1 MKMLKAAALVLALA
15 ATGTAVAQDAKPRT
29 DKGKM
34 RLFQGANWSMDEYE
48 VKGARTSIDF
58 EYPVVSI
65 AVYPGEK
72 WEVCNAKVF
81 KGECI
86 VVDKDVTNLG
96 GITVLS
102 ARPVKDK

>member
-1 MKMLKAAALVLALA
+1 MKRLIGAALVLALGVSGA
-15 ATGTAVAQDAKPRT
+15 AMAQDAAKART
-29 DKGKM
+29 DKGRM
-34 RLFQGANWSMDEYE
+34 RLFQGANFSMDEYE

-81 KGECI
+81 KGECMI
-86 VVDKDVTNLG
+86 VDKDVTNLG
-96 GITVLS
+96 GLTILS
-102 ARPVKDK
+102 ARPVKE